1 MALKKFARGDVILPA
16 VVFLLTFVVALFS
29 LRLLSLDQEK
39 DERLRAVYAAES
51 TISRVSSQLNRYLA
65 ESDFFKKYIESGHVL
80 REEEFAVISSNM
92 QDGSSV
98 IKTHE
103 LAKDGIVSQVY
114 PVAGNEAAI
123 GLDVLHNP
131 ARKKE
136 ANLAKNSGMYTI
148 AGPFELVQGGTGA
161 LLFDPIYTY
170 SKKGERSFWGFS
182 ILVLQWDNFIEEVE
196 LDKMEEAGYRYQIWK
211 KDPYTGEKIVI
222 AESEE
227 DFPGNALEVACS
239 VPNDTWYFEIIPKA
253 GWFSDQQLLLG
264 IVIATIIGMMAAYAC
279 WELMNRHQK
288 DLQHEAALEKS
299 AQEARAANEAKTRFL
314 FNMSHD
320 IRTPMNAIIGFSELL
335 EKHIDEKDKVL
346 DYTEKIRS
354 SSAFLLSLINYVLE
368 MARIE
373 SGKAVL
379 KEESGDLC
387 ALMQTLSDVFEPS
400 VQQKKLTCTY
410 HTDVEHPYIVS
421 DRTKVREILLNVIS
435 NAIKYTPEG
444 GHIAVSV
451 KELPAEKPKTGRYTF
466 TVQDDGIGM
475 SEEFQQHIFEPFF
488 TTKKTGEGTG
498 LGLALADQIIR
509 THRGR
514 IRAESTIGRG
524 TTFYVYLPVLEQQQ
538 EREQL
543 QWGVDSKLRI
553 LAADD
558 NNKVLDLLDKDLS
571 ALGLSVSTCSRR
583 GELRQLLE
591 QQPFDVLAI
600 DESLM
605 SSSGVDLCM
614 AIRGRYP
621 GMTRIVMTNAPT
633 REIVDA
639 RSHGVIDGY
648 VVKPVSAS
656 TLLAQIRS
664 SRKE

>member
-1 MALKKFARGDVILPA
+1 MDHTQYTTNGAERKPGTHLTMEDRGAIQAMKKLGHSNRAIARYLHCAP
-16 VVFLLTFVVALFS
+16 
-29 LRLLSLDQEK
+29 
-39 DERLRAVYAAES
+39 S
-51 TISRVSSQLNRYLA
+51 TISNELKRGTPPRTGSRGRAPGYSAKRGDAVYKENRKN
-65 ESDFFKKYIESGHVL
+65 SHKPHRIDKCTSFVQW
-80 REEEFAVISSNM
+80 V
-92 QDGSSV
+92 V
-98 IKTHE
+98 T
-103 LAKDGIVSQVY
+103 QVRTEKWSIDACVGY
-114 PVAGNEAAI
+114 
-123 GLDVLHNP
+123 
-131 ARKKE
+131 ARKNK
-136 ANLAKNSGMYTI
+136 
-148 AGPFELVQGGTGA
+148 
-161 LLFDPIYTY
+161 LFP
-170 SKKGERSFWGFS
+170 E
-182 ILVLQWDNFIEEVE
+182 
-196 LDKMEEAGYRYQIWK
+196 
-211 KDPYTGEKIVI
+211 EKI
-222 AESEE
+222 SEE
-227 DFPGNALEVACS
+227 WSSYVCLS
-239 VPNDTWYFEIIPKA
+239 VTDT
-253 GWFSDQQLLLG
+253 GC
-264 IVIATIIGMMAAYAC
+264 GM
-279 WELMNRHQK
+279 
-288 DLQHEAALEKS
+288 
-299 AQEARAANEAKTRFL
+299 
-314 FNMSHD
+314 
-320 IRTPMNAIIGFSELL
+320 
-335 EKHIDEKDKVL
+335 DKE
-346 DYTEKIRS
+346 T
-354 SSAFLLSLINYVLE
+354 
-368 MARIE
+368 M
-373 SGKAVL
+373 
-379 KEESGDLC
+379 
-387 ALMQTLSDVFEPS
+387 
-400 VQQKKLTCTY
+400 
-410 HTDVEHPYIVS
+410 
-421 DRTKVREILLNVIS
+421 
-435 NAIKYTPEG
+435 
-444 GHIAVSV
+444 
-451 KELPAEKPKTGRYTF
+451 
-466 TVQDDGIGM
+466 
-475 SEEFQQHIFEPFF
+475 QHIFEPFF

-605 SSSGVDLCM
+605 SSSGVDFCM